1 MAVTAHNW
9 AAAFTAFVGGST
21 LEEVSAVFG
30 IPESTL
36 KARSV
41 SEKWTVMR
49 EKILDQSK
57 ALVVSERG
65 PVSALQ
71 AQNDFLP
78 AEVRAR
84 LALIKHNR
92 DVQYSRAVKMGEE
105 LDRILQG
112 VRDGS
117 YKVGKWMAI
126 PKMGPTWVESAVG
139 PADLVNI
146 ATFARTLADLAY
158 RALGDAAADG
168 QERRT
173 EVSATNSPQQAITI
187 ILPTAI
193 GAPRG
198 ERVLPGQGPV
208 IDLRPASTEPER
220 EQPSPADA
228 FEGPET
234 PNGNK
239 DAAPG
244 DQEPPTG
251 LPGQ

>member
-1 MAVTAHNW
+1 MAGANHNW

-21 LEEVSAVFG
+21 IEEVAAVFG
-30 IPESTL
+30 MDEKTL
-36 KARSV
+36 ARRATD
-41 SEKWTVMR
+41 EKWKAMKD
-49 EKILDQSK
+49 KILAQSQ
-57 ALVVSERG
+57 ALVLSESGRTTN
-65 PVSALQ
+65 ALQ
-71 AQNDFLP
+71 AQNDLLP

-92 DVQYSRAVKMGEE
+92 EVQYQRAVKMGEE

-126 PKMGPTWVESAVG
+126 PKLGPQWVEAAVG

-146 ATFARTLADLAY
+146 ATYARTLADLAY

-208 IDLRPASTEPER
+208 IDLRPEGTER
-220 EQPSPADA
+220 EQLRPSSASD
-228 FEGPET
+228 GPET
-234 PNGNK
+234 PNGNQ
-239 DAAPG
+239 DAPPTSP
-244 DQEPPTG
+244 EPPSG
-251 LPGQ
+251 LPGK